1 MNLQA
6 RLTLYYVLLA
16 VVMVGVISAVDLA
29 HDVELQF
36 DLTLERAESL
46 RALTTD
52 MVELTLNRQRTKP
65 LEEVVRDPDLAV
77 MLADTML
84 ASQAILEIAVVSPQ
98 GVILAD
104 SVPDHEGERLPP
116 YADLRPVVSGTNWYQ
131 KLWRLGDTH
140 YYQLEQALG
149 PRDGP
154 PLVYVRVIVD
164 PTLIRANMLPRL
176 VESALAAGLSVGGAV
191 VLTLLFSAFAFRPVG
206 RLKKQLD
213 LLASGE
219 YEETPAAAKPARD
232 DFSIMASKVSLL
244 GERLRGAQFEV
255 SDLRGNIDRLLQDL
269 EDAVFLF
276 NREGLLVF
284 ASGSV
289 EKLLGQKR
297 AELAGQTMESVFPPT
312 TKAGLLIAQ
321 AAETGRAVRNRR
333 AEARGRGS
341 VAVGGCAGTG
351 AGRRPVRGAG
361 AAARSG
367 GTAADWAPTAYGGPA
382 GGAEPGVG
390 RGGARS
396 EEPAQRHPAARGG
409 GAGQGGAGRYGD
421 RAADGHHLARDS
433 AAGPRGQNISGF
445 HAAGGAETDARFPS
459 IGCWARWRIWRG
471 PRPRRSRFEWWWRR
485 KATAAECGRI
495 AICSSRPS

>member
-65 LEEVVRDPDLAV
+65 LEEAVRDPDLAV
-77 MLADTML
+77 MLGDTML
-84 ASQAILEIAVVSPQ
+84 ASQAILEIAVVNPQ

-104 SVPDHEGERLPP
+104 SVPDHEGDRLPP
-116 YADLRPVVSGTNWYQ
+116 YADFRPVVSGTSWYQ

-164 PTLIRANMLPRL
+164 PTLIRANILPRL
-176 VESALAAGLSVGGAV
+176 AESALAAGLSVGGAV

-219 YEETPAAAKPARD
+219 YEERPAAAN
-232 DFSIMASKVSLL
+232 S
-244 GERLRGAQFEV
+244 
-255 SDLRGNIDRLLQDL
+255 
-269 EDAVFLF
+269 
-276 NREGLLVF
+276 
-284 ASGSV
+284 
-289 EKLLGQKR
+289 
-297 AELAGQTMESVFPPT
+297 
-312 TKAGLLIAQ
+312 
-321 AAETGRAVRNRR
+321 
-333 AEARGRGS
+333 
-341 VAVGGCAGTG
+341 
-351 AGRRPVRGAG
+351 
-361 AAARSG
+361 RS
-367 GTAADWAPTAYGGPA
+367 
-382 GGAEPGVG
+382 
-390 RGGARS
+390 
-396 EEPAQRHPAARGG
+396 
-409 GAGQGGAGRYGD
+409 
-421 RAADGHHLARDS
+421 
-433 AAGPRGQNISGF
+433 
-445 HAAGGAETDARFPS
+445 
-459 IGCWARWRIWRG
+459 
-471 PRPRRSRFEWWWRR
+471 WRR
-485 KATAAECGRI
+485 R
-495 AICSSRPS
+495 